1 MNTRFF
7 IFAGLGSAF
16 CFTRV
21 EGCTLRPPRH
31 GEGHIVGAK
40 LGGIGGVGEEGIAG
54 LSLILHR
61 IGVRGPVGRQGQIVR
76 DLNLPAHGNQRFAL
90 VPAVEGV
97 PCAGGR
103 RKGQDGII
111 GLDDD
116 EPRR

>member
-1 MNTRFF
+1 M
-7 IFAGLGSAF
+7 SAF
-16 CFTRV
+16 SVTRA
-21 EGCTLRPPRH
+21 EGYTLRPSRH

-40 LGGIGGVGEEGIAG
+40 LRGIGGVGEEGIAG

-61 IGVRGPVGRQGQIVR
+61 IGVREPVGRQGQIVR
-76 DLNLPAHGNQRFAL
+76 DLDFPAHGNQRFAL